1 VFWRLVLAHRKA
13 RNRAYEL
20 YQKGFF
26 PPDISSELKVPLRT
40 CQRWV
45 KEFSQQNGV
54 ISENQENQESIVSKS
69 INHSSEIID
78 YTSKSQY
85 LPKLK
90 FQNQDWFDA
99 ALELSNEL
107 LEVHTEL
114 RRKLVELMKVKLG
127 ETDLNLRTIQGL
139 SQVVC
144 RHSEIE
150 QNVIALSL
158 LDTNRAFQLVERY
171 GYLVIDPNIEEE
183 Q

>member
-1 VFWRLVLAHRKA
+1 MAHRKA
-13 RNRAYEL
+13 KSRAYQL
-20 YQKGFF
+20 YKKGFF
-26 PPDISSELKVPLRT
+26 APDISSELQIPLRT
-40 CQRWV
+40 CQRWLN
-45 KEFSQQNGV
+45 EFSQQNGA
-54 ISENQENQESIVSKS
+54 INENLESQESIVSDS
-69 INHSSEIID
+69 VSYSSDIID
-78 YTSKSQY
+78 STSKSQY

-90 FQNQDWFDA
+90 FQNQHWFDA

-114 RRKLVELMKVKLG
+114 RRELVQLMKAKLK
-127 ETDLNLRTIQGL
+127 ESDLNLRTIQGL
-139 SQVVC
+139 SQIVC

-171 GYLVIDPNIEEE
+171 GYLVIDPTDSTVEEE

>member
-1 VFWRLVLAHRKA
+1 LAHRKA

-26 PPDISSELKVPLRT
+26 APDISSELNVPLRT

-45 KEFSQQNGV
+45 KEFSHQNGV
-54 ISENQENQESIVSKS
+54 ISENLENQESILSESVSY
-69 INHSSEIID
+69 SSDIID
-78 YTSKSQY
+78 STSKSQY

-90 FQNQDWFDA
+90 SQNQYWFDA

-114 RRKLVELMKVKLG
+114 RRELVQLMKAKLK
-127 ETDLNLRTIQGL
+127 ESDVNLRIIQGL
-139 SQVVC
+139 SQIVC
-144 RHSEIE
+144 RHSEVE
-150 QNVIALSL
+150 KDVIALSL

-171 GYLVIDPNIEEE
+171 GYLVIDPADSTVEEE